1 MGLCSGLKP
10 ILRVSRPSTDSVRT
24 TSIEPHKTESL
35 AADGVESISERPCRY
50 QVVGC
55 CGGGAVERASM
66 RYLQWEPE

>member
-50 QVVGC
+50 QVWVAL
-55 CGGGAVERASM
+55 GGGAAERAAL
-66 RYLQWEPE
+66 RYL